1 MGDTYNK
8 LSSDIPAEE
17 IMQHGYIKRRPGHPA
32 DHIDEEFPR
41 PNKEFPLNNEINKYS
56 SHCFN

>member
-41 PNKEFPLNNEINKYS
+41 PNKEFP
-56 SHCFN
+56 